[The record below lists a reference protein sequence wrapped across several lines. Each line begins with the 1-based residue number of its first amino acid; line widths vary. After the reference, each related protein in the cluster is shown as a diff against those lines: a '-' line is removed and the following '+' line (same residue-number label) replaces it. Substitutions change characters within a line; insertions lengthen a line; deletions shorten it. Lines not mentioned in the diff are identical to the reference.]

1 MAVRFSNRCNGLSAG
16 VIDRR
21 TAAWPGAVPPASF
34 VLGGFNSL
42 FDRLGNLSFYWRIL
56 KDFRAPYFVR
66 ERAQPSFCQFIPDDQ
81 GSGVKEFYPP
91 DLAEGE
97 PGTFGVGV
105 RDGMAEA
112 VGTTLDDGEPI
123 GRPDPTLP
131 AYGPPAEEEGGEG
144 TARQGTARHGKAR
157 FMQGN

>member
-42 FDRLGNLSFYWRIL
+42 FDWLGNLSFDWRIL
-56 KDFRAPYFVR
+56 KDLEPSTWSGNGP
-66 ERAQPSFCQFIPDDQ
+66 QPSFCQFLPDDQ
-81 GSGVKEFYPP
+81 GSGVEEFYPP

-97 PGTFGVGV
+97 PGTFGVDV

-112 VGTTLDDGEPI
+112 VAVWIGTTLDDGEPI
-123 GRPDPTLP
+123 GRPHPNPSRIRGRLRRR
-131 AYGPPAEEEGGEG
+131 EGGEG
-144 TARQGTARHGKAR
+144 TARHGSC
-157 FMQGN
+157 